1 MPRQTERLP
10 HETVRDLLAIARG
23 LYAMRKR
30 AGAGEPELAR
40 LTEAGKHFALAL
52 DLSKTLPDT
61 LGHRAAWSW
70 AQKGLEELAAA
81 LAGDDVPVAAF
92 VQQWAARLKG

>member
-1 MPRQTERLP
+1 
-10 HETVRDLLAIARG
+10 
-23 LYAMRKR
+23 MRKA
-30 AGAGEPELAR
+30 AGADHAELAR

-52 DLSKTLPDT
+52 DLSQSDPDA
-61 LGHRAAWSW
+61 LGHRIAWSW
-70 AQKGLEELAAA
+70 AQRGLEELAAA